1 MVDNILINITNTHIF
16 ECQTDTIARS
26 GEANTPI
33 MRITFPERFIEKWS
47 YLDFK
52 KPNGE
57 TFRSPCLETEGNV
70 ATFPMPLYLLDTD
83 GVLEVQFVTQDE
95 SGLVWKTYTKKF
107 NVKYSINAVD
117 DIPEKEDFIADAQ
130 KSIDEMNETIETLRK
145 EGVTGAVLFTRP
157 QELTD
162 EERYQARMNIGAL
175 DVVAHITGDAENGY
189 ISSLRYDVM
198 VWALEH
204 GYTLSCEFD
213 GMYMPLVE
221 RGENSLT
228 FVVSI
233 GGVTITASVTND
245 DEVFF
250 EVMEQSI
257 KIGDQMWDG
266 IDNNNVDFTDT
277 IHGMIDNKVQEQN
290 DAINQIGEELQ
301 SLGKDV
307 DDALS
312 TVNEGMQ
319 ALNEGMQTV
328 NEDLQN
334 LNEKADGINDIHE
347 DLQTFKQE
355 TSEAFADTET
365 ALQTLNQANEE
376 LSAKVDGIGSGEW
389 TYYKKITLE
398 ENTKEVTPTFEKGK
412 YTEMLVRVKFKTV
425 KGDGVGNVY
434 ITIGGANRE
443 GAYVRISCAGSTSKN
458 NYYMCE
464 GHMSGGGYPVYYA
477 AGSDNHYSGGTI
489 STNLL
494 PSAIL
499 KESKYLPAFSIY
511 TATEGVE
518 FATGSIFEV
527 WGR

>member
-95 SGLVWKTYTKKF
+95 SGLIWKTYTKKF

-130 KSIDEMNETIETLRK
+130 KAIDEMNETIEVLRK
-145 EGVTGAVLFTRP
+145 EGVTGAVLFSRP

-162 EERYQARMNIGAL
+162 EERYRARMNIGAL

-189 ISSLRYDVM
+189 TSILSYDVM

-213 GMYMPLVE
+213 GMYMPLVDYVE
-221 RGENSLT
+221 SSLT
-228 FVVSI
+228 FAVTV
-233 GGVTITASVTND
+233 GGVTITVNVTKDND
-245 DEVFF
+245 VFF

-290 DAINQIGEELQ
+290 DAINQIGDDLQ

-319 ALNEGMQTV
+319 TLNEGMRTV

-365 ALQTLNQANEE
+365 ALQSLNQANEE
-376 LSAKVDGIGSGEW
+376 LSAKVDGIGDKPWVEFWNETLTNAAASYTVTPDVEYNEVYIECVYNIKAEDTAKSVNFSIGRPGNGISRNSVSVKTGDIVYQRAWGSISPSGRVI
-389 TYYKKITLE
+389 YKTVAATSRFGGSPAINGGDPSTNEYACFDKNNKITLSV
-398 ENTKEVTPTFEKGK
+398 NGSVQF
-412 YTEMLVRVKFKTV
+412 
-425 KGDGVGNVY
+425 DVG
-434 ITIGGANRE
+434 
-443 GAYVRISCAGSTSKN
+443 S
-458 NYYMCE
+458 
-464 GHMSGGGYPVYYA
+464 
-477 AGSDNHYSGGTI
+477 
-489 STNLL
+489 
-494 PSAIL
+494 
-499 KESKYLPAFSIY
+499 SIK
-511 TATEGVE
+511 
-518 FATGSIFEV
+518 V